1 MFDDLLPVNITTD
14 FSDQYGAIHDLLS
27 LRFYWF
33 KHLAYYLPEFA
44 ILDTLIAPYASYYP
58 QDYETFTVDDL
69 LSTCG
74 NESFRRY
81 HNKDFV
87 DFNHFAEELCR
98 DVHTDLRFR
107 TAYEYIAYCIK
118 FGHTSSLNYPF
129 FLFCNVGSDYNI
141 PKCITP
147 VKHKLSKRDIPTGC
161 EVPLDNSTFYQSVV
175 DHYCPLVPYNKEY
188 SGLCDFGRLNLACLT
203 GTNIRAKRWDASSV
217 CGWPLVS
224 SGAKLVGGE
233 CSISPQLEQL
243 KGVLSMSHD
252 IVLNN
257 VDLIDKLGKKLTLSD
272 SRAQN
277 NYRMLLEL
285 VNVTQHHSNSFD
297 MFFSLIV
304 KKL

>member
-1 MFDDLLPVNITTD
+1 M
-14 FSDQYGAIHDLLS
+14 
-27 LRFYWF
+27 
-33 KHLAYYLPEFA
+33 
-44 ILDTLIAPYASYYP
+44 
-58 QDYETFTVDDL
+58 
-69 LSTCG
+69 
-74 NESFRRY
+74 
-81 HNKDFV
+81 
-87 DFNHFAEELCR
+87 
-98 DVHTDLRFR
+98 
-107 TAYEYIAYCIK
+107 
-118 FGHTSSLNYPF
+118 
-129 FLFCNVGSDYNI
+129 
-141 PKCITP
+141 
-147 VKHKLSKRDIPTGC
+147 
-161 EVPLDNSTFYQSVV
+161 
-175 DHYCPLVPYNKEY
+175 PYNKEY

-297 MFFSLIV
+297 MFFNREEALNNTVHSYTFFLLQVQHFINAHV
-304 KKL
+304 LLEQNFNSFLGIFGFETLTGTSEFLRNYTQ